1 MIKILAFDLDGT
13 LLDDSKQIPQDN
25 IDAVKRAAARGV
37 QIVPATGR
45 IYKGIPEELKSL
57 PFMRWFI
64 TANGSYLYDAVEDRA
79 AARAEI
85 PAEEAVAFFEYAD
98 TLGVLYDCYQDN
110 WGYMTADMLKVAPGI
125 IPDPGVR
132 KLITDLRAPVPELKA
147 YLREKGT
154 DVQKLQLYFTD
165 MQLRARMLEELPERF
180 PHLAFST
187 SMPFNIEVNAPAATK
202 GQCLMSLCRILGV
215 EPKDSMALGDGTNDL
230 DMLELSGIGVA
241 MANAA
246 PPLLKAA
253 DYVTLSNNEAG
264 FARAVERFVLKA
276 TPHNPPSASPGK
288 FVP

>member
-25 IDAVKRAAARGV
+25 IDAIKRAAARGV

-202 GQCLMSLCRILGV
+202 GQCLMSLCSILGV

-276 TPHNPPSASPGK
+276 TPHNPPAASPGK

>member
-25 IDAVKRAAARGV
+25 IDAIKRAAARGV

-45 IYKGIPEELKSL
+45 IYKGIPDELKSL

-64 TANGSYLYDAVEDRA
+64 TANGSYLYDAAEDRA

-85 PAEEAVAFFEYAD
+85 PAEEAVAFYEYAD

-132 KLITDLRAPVPELKA
+132 KLIIDLRAPVPELKA

-154 DVQKLQLYFTD
+154 GVQKLQLYFSD

-230 DMLELSGIGVA
+230 DMLELAGVGVA

-246 PPLLKAA
+246 PALLEAA

-264 FARAVERFVLKA
+264 FARAVERFVL
-276 TPHNPPSASPGK
+276 N
-288 FVP
+288 

>member
-25 IDAVKRAAARGV
+25 IDAIKRAAARGV

-147 YLREKGT
+147 YGPR
-154 DVQKLQLYFTD
+154 
-165 MQLRARMLEELPERF
+165 RA
-180 PHLAFST
+180 
-187 SMPFNIEVNAPAATK
+187 
-202 GQCLMSLCRILGV
+202 
-215 EPKDSMALGDGTNDL
+215 
-230 DMLELSGIGVA
+230 
-241 MANAA
+241 
-246 PPLLKAA
+246 KAHHRSA
-253 DYVTLSNNEAG
+253 RPGAG
-264 FARAVERFVLKA
+264 AEGL
-276 TPHNPPSASPGK
+276 SPGEGHRRTEAAALLY
-288 FVP
+288 